1 MTATFKD
8 DLDRR
13 LVALLQTNARDSTT
27 NLARRL
33 GVARTT
39 VHERIAR
46 LERDGLI
53 TGYSVVLSR
62 NPAVERVQALVM
74 LAVRQKQ
81 SRQVVDRLRG
91 FPEVKTCLT
100 VNGEYDLFLVV
111 ETARL
116 EDLDVVLDEIAEVP
130 GIERTAS
137 SIVLASKFDRR
148 YREVAQQLAEQL
160 APPQSSI

>member
-1 MTATFKD
+1 MVSMTSLLKD

-13 LVALLQTNARDSTT
+13 LIALLQSNARESTT
-27 NLARRL
+27 NIAKKL

-53 TGYSVVLSR
+53 TGYSVVLSQ
-62 NPAVERVQALVM
+62 NPAIERVQALVM
-74 LAVRQKQ
+74 LAVRQQQ
-81 SRQVVDRLRG
+81 SRQVVDRLRS

-100 VNGEYDLFLVV
+100 VNGEYDLFLIV
-111 ETARL
+111 ETPRL
-116 EDLDVVLDEIAEVP
+116 EDLDVVLDEIAEIP

-148 YREVAQQLAEQL
+148 FKEVAQQLAEQL
-160 APPQSSI
+160 GDA